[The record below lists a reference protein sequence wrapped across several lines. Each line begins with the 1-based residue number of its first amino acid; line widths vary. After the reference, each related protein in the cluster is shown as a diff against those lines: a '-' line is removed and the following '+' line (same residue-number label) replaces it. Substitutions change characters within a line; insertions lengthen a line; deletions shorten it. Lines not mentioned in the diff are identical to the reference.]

1 MKKIIL
7 AGFCLALN
15 SFFAQQSQ
23 IRTCGTQTPPQQF
36 EVWVN
41 SLMNQLN
48 SGPRGSSAN
57 IQSVFNIPVIVHI
70 IHNNEAVN
78 STNATTGNNLN
89 AAQVINQINILN
101 ADFKGLNADTS
112 LIPTVFKP
120 VLGKFQVN
128 FCLAVVNPTGGVLA
142 EPGIDRIN
150 RVARGWNSLPYSQ
163 TYIDATVKPN
173 SIWDPNR
180 YLNIW
185 VCPLSNSLLGY
196 ATFPNP
202 GATGLPGL
210 SAPFGSTITD
220 GVVILNTAFGS
231 IGTGAGGVYNLGRTA
246 THEVGHWMGLR
257 HIWGD
262 GTCASDFCNDTPPA
276 QTSNFN
282 CPTFPYKLGTCA
294 GNTTGEMTMNFM
306 DYTNDACMYMF
317 TKDQKFRAQLILA
330 NSALRS
336 SLITS
341 TACNLPTAGT
351 DAGISSVARPT
362 FSQTIN
368 CNNFI
373 DPLLNITNYGTT
385 TLTNLVVT
393 YQVDNVN
400 PQTFTWTGTA
410 NPNSTFTLA
419 VPQIAGLS
427 NGAHFF
433 SATLSLPNGTVDVN
447 PNNNSN
453 LQNFIIANQL
463 TVTVNSPSTCAGSTV
478 NLTASGA
485 TSYNWGSNG
494 TGATIT
500 VTPSVTSVYSFTAGN
515 TSCNVVRTTTVTVL
529 AGPSVTV
536 NSASACTGA
545 TVSLTANGA
554 NSYTWSTGA
563 QSSAITVSANST
575 AIYTVTGN
583 NGGFCSSVRQAT
595 LSILPSPSL
604 SVNNATVCS
613 GVSASLSASGATSY
627 TWSTGSNANAIVVSP
642 LSSTVYVLSGQVGN
656 CITTRNVNV
665 TIGGGLSLFI
675 SPSQSTICAGSTV
688 ILNASGANT
697 YSWSTSA
704 VGASIAVSPSVT
716 STYSLAGLAST
727 CSGTGAITIQV
738 NALPITIISATN
750 SSCFGSNNGQINA
763 ASNGNGPFTYTYSAG
778 TSNLSAGIYSVITKD
793 NKGCLKT
800 NTISISQPSAISA
813 SGSGS
818 ITTCPFACDATG
830 QIVVSGGTAPYTSTI
845 FPGGLVGQNFT
856 NLCAANYTFYLS
868 DAKGCPGFG
877 TFSVAAGDAGIQ
889 VSTSNNNL
897 SCSSCS
903 DGSIVASGSGGTA
916 PYSYTWTPGN
926 FYSSSIVDMPAGCY
940 TLNVRDANGC
950 SAEKQI
956 CLSFDTGLNESAP
969 WTGLRVSPNP
979 SSGLFLISGLSMQTQ
994 VYVYDA
1000 RGRLISAMKKDLTA
1014 EIDLSEN
1021 ADGIYFVRMISNEH
1035 YGVLQL
1041 IKH

>member
-1 MKKIIL
+1 
-7 AGFCLALN
+7 
-15 SFFAQQSQ
+15 
-23 IRTCGTQTPPQQF
+23 
-36 EVWVN
+36 
-41 SLMNQLN
+41 
-48 SGPRGSSAN
+48 
-57 IQSVFNIPVIVHI
+57 
-70 IHNNEAVN
+70 
-78 STNATTGNNLN
+78 
-89 AAQVINQINILN
+89 
-101 ADFKGLNADTS
+101 
-112 LIPTVFKP
+112 
-120 VLGKFQVN
+120 
-128 FCLAVVNPTGGVLA
+128 
-142 EPGIDRIN
+142 
-150 RVARGWNSLPYSQ
+150 
-163 TYIDATVKPN
+163 
-173 SIWDPNR
+173 
-180 YLNIW
+180 
-185 VCPLSNSLLGY
+185 
-196 ATFPNP
+196 
-202 GATGLPGL
+202 
-210 SAPFGSTITD
+210 
-220 GVVILNTAFGS
+220 
-231 IGTGAGGVYNLGRTA
+231 
-246 THEVGHWMGLR
+246 
-257 HIWGD
+257 
-262 GTCASDFCNDTPPA
+262 
-276 QTSNFN
+276 
-282 CPTFPYKLGTCA
+282 
-294 GNTTGEMTMNFM
+294 
-306 DYTNDACMYMF
+306 
-317 TKDQKFRAQLILA
+317 
-330 NSALRS
+330 
-336 SLITS
+336 
-341 TACNLPTAGT
+341 
-351 DAGISSVARPT
+351 
-362 FSQTIN
+362 
-368 CNNFI
+368 
-373 DPLLNITNYGTT
+373 
-385 TLTNLVVT
+385 
-393 YQVDNVN
+393 
-400 PQTFTWTGTA
+400 
-410 NPNSTFTLA
+410 
-419 VPQIAGLS
+419 
-427 NGAHFF
+427 
-433 SATLSLPNGTVDVN
+433 
-447 PNNNSN
+447 
-453 LQNFIIANQL
+453 
-463 TVTVNSPSTCAGSTV
+463 
-478 NLTASGA
+478 
-485 TSYNWGSNG
+485 
-494 TGATIT
+494 
-500 VTPSVTSVYSFTAGN
+500 
-515 TSCNVVRTTTVTVL
+515 
-529 AGPSVTV
+529 
-536 NSASACTGA
+536 
-545 TVSLTANGA
+545 
-554 NSYTWSTGA
+554 
-563 QSSAITVSANST
+563 VSANST
-575 AIYTVTGN
+575 TIYTVTGN
-583 NGGFCSSVRQAT
+583 NGGICSSVRQAT

-675 SPSQSTICAGSTV
+675 SSSQSTICAGSTV
-688 ILNASGANT
+688 ILSASGANS

-704 VGASIAVSPSVT
+704 VSASIAVSPSIT

-727 CSGTGAITIQV
+727 CSGTSAITIQV

-763 ASNGNGPFTYTYSAG
+763 TSNGNGPFTYTYSAG

-818 ITTCPFACDATG
+818 TTSCPFACDAKG

-956 CLSFDTGLNESAP
+956 CLSFDTGLNENAP
-969 WTGLRVSPNP
+969 WSGLRVSPNP

-1000 RGRLISAMKKDLTA
+1000 RGRLISAMKKDLNA